1 MRMTRESLLIATL
14 VELADNLVDEFDVI
28 EVLTML
34 CNRCVET
41 IDIDAA
47 GVMLAS
53 PAGRAAVRGVI
64 QRDNARTR
72 ALPDSNRRGPLHDC
86 FNSGN
91 RSSIEPS
98 TTP

>member
-53 PAGRAAVRGVI
+53 PAGELQYVASSSETMRELELYQI
-64 QRDNARTR
+64 QTDE
-72 ALPDSNRRGPLHDC
+72 GPCIDC
-86 FNSGN
+86 FNSGE
-91 RSSIEPS
+91 SIIDRTS

>member
-41 IDIDAA
+41 LTSTPP
-47 GVMLAS
+47 GS
-53 PAGRAAVRGVI
+53 CWHHRRESAVLGI

-72 ALPDSNRRGPLHDC
+72 ALPDSNRRGPCIDC
-86 FNSGN
+86 FNSGE
-91 RSSIEPS
+91 SIIDRTL

>member
-1 MRMTRESLLIATL
+1 MTRESLLIATL

-47 GVMLAS
+47 GS
-53 PAGRAAVRGVI
+53 CWHHRGRAAVRGVI

-72 ALPDSNRRGPLHDC
+72 ALPDSNRRGPCIDC
-86 FNSGN
+86 FNSGE
-91 RSSIEPS
+91 SIIDRTS

>member
-53 PAGRAAVRGVI
+53 PAESCSTWRHP
-64 QRDNARTR
+64 ARQCENSSSTRFKPTR
-72 ALPDSNRRGPLHDC
+72 APALIA
-86 FNSGN
+86 
-91 RSSIEPS
+91 SIR
-98 TTP
+98 